1 MKNNRNGFIIEEMKT
16 TVTEIGRN
24 NGIAVLKM
32 SDSKT
37 VLVRNYRI

>member
-24 NGIAVLKM
+24 NGIAVLKI

-37 VLVRNYRI
+37 VLVRN